1 LAYFWFVEMLE
12 LLIYPRN
19 VGCGYVFLFAGNLL
33 PKAGDGVEVAL
44 PVSNLTFAL
53 GQPIEFVHIAIGG
66 TPQIG
71 AVTAKLPKILSYLK
85 G

>member
-1 LAYFWFVEMLE
+1 MLE